1 MNELLGLLKGIAPT
15 LATAIAGPMGAVAVT
30 ALASRLGVSDSVESV
45 AKAIVGNPEAT
56 EKIKEYE
63 LELTK
68 VAMDAQKNEDNN
80 VTDRWKSDNQSD
92 GWLNKNIRPATL
104 VYLLSTYNVF
114 ALMSAFGHQVN
125 EAYVNLLGQWGML
138 VMTAYFGG
146 KTIENIMAIKGG
158 KK

>member
-45 AKAIVGNPEAT
+45 AKAIVADPKAA

-68 VAMDAQKNEDNN
+68 VAMNAQKNEDNN

-104 VYLLSTYNVF
+104 VYLLSTYNLF

-125 EAYVNLLGQWGML
+125 ESYVNLLGQWGML

-146 KTIENIMAIKGG
+146 KTLENIMKIKGG
-158 KK
+158 K

>member
-15 LATAIAGPMGAVAVT
+15 LATAVAGPLGGMAVT
-30 ALASRLGVSDSVESV
+30 ALATRLGVSDSVDAV
-45 AKAIVGNPEAT
+45 AKAIVGDPKAT

-104 VYLLSTYNVF
+104 IYLLSTYNLF

-125 EAYVNLLGQWGML
+125 ESYVNLLGQWGML

-146 KTIENIMAIKGG
+146 KTIENIMAIKG

>member
-15 LATAIAGPMGAVAVT
+15 LATAVAGPLGGAAVT
-30 ALASRLGVSDSVESV
+30 ALANKFGVSDSVDAV
-45 AKAIVGNPEAT
+45 AKAIAGDPKAA
-56 EKIKEYE
+56 EKLAEME
-63 LELTK
+63 LEFTK
-68 VAMDAQKNEDNN
+68 VVLDAQKNEDNN
-80 VTDRWKSDNQSD
+80 ITDRWKSDNQSD

-125 EAYVNLLGQWGML
+125 ESYVNLLGQWGML

-146 KTIENIMAIKGG
+146 KTIENIMAIKGS

>member
-15 LATAIAGPMGAVAVT
+15 LATAVAGPMGGMAVT
-30 ALASRLGVSDSVESV
+30 ALATRLGVSDSVDAV
-45 AKAIVGNPEAT
+45 AKAIVGDPKAT

-80 VTDRWKSDNQSD
+80 VTGRWKSDNQSD

-104 VYLLSTYNVF
+104 IYLLSTYNLF

-125 EAYVNLLGQWGML
+125 ESYVNLLGQWGML

-146 KTIENIMAIKGG
+146 KTIENIMAIKG

>member
-15 LATAIAGPMGAVAVT
+15 LATAVAGPMGGMAVT
-30 ALASRLGVSDSVESV
+30 ALATRLGVSDSVDAV
-45 AKAIVGNPEAT
+45 AKAIVGDPQAT

-104 VYLLSTYNVF
+104 IYLLSTYNLF

-125 EAYVNLLGQWGML
+125 ESYVNLLGQWGML

-146 KTIENIMAIKGG
+146 KTIENIMAIKG